1 MALSRA
7 LCVSGLAFV
16 AGQQAGTLK
25 EEGNPKLSFSECTKS
40 GGCTS
45 QQTRLQLI
53 KIGVG
58 CTEQATQQIA
68 TKATNGIKA
77 FAQIRKL
84 AHKIARSDQRVPNT
98 PAHTVSMRMGT
109 N

>member
-45 QQTRLQLI
+45 QQNEVTIDQNWRWVHRT
-53 KIGVG
+53 GD
-58 CTEQATQQIA
+58 
-68 TKATNGIKA
+68 ATNCYKGN
-77 FAQIRKL
+77 QW
-84 AHKIARSDQRVPNT
+84 D
-98 PAHTVSMRMGT
+98 
-109 N
+109 

>member
-1 MALSRA
+1 MALSRS

-45 QQTRLQLI
+45 QQNEVTIDQIWRWGHRLGDVTHCYKGNQW
-53 KIGVG
+53 
-58 CTEQATQQIA
+58 
-68 TKATNGIKA
+68 
-77 FAQIRKL
+77 
-84 AHKIARSDQRVPNT
+84 D
-98 PAHTVSMRMGT
+98 
-109 N
+109 